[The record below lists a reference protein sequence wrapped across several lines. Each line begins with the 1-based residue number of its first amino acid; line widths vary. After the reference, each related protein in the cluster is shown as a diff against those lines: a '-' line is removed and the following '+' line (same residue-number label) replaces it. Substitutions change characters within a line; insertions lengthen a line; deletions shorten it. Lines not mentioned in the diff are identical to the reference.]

1 MLRLLT
7 AVCLCCVAVFCAVNL
22 IRYALDA
29 RHARLASDALRE
41 VYYSP
46 DTEPPSASIS
56 PAPTATPTPAPIG
69 KATAVPAY
77 APPPNM
83 LPAVRYQ
90 QYNRSAAV
98 SSRFKSCN
106 GRIQISS
113 VG

>member
-46 DTEPPSASIS
+46 DT
-56 PAPTATPTPAPIG
+56 
-69 KATAVPAY
+69 
-77 APPPNM
+77 
-83 LPAVRYQ
+83 
-90 QYNRSAAV
+90 
-98 SSRFKSCN
+98 
-106 GRIQISS
+106 
-113 VG
+113 

>member
-46 DTEPPSASIS
+46 DTEPPSASIA

-77 APPPNM
+77 TPPPNSCPPSAIQTIHPP
-83 LPAVRYQ
+83 L
-90 QYNRSAAV
+90 SAAG
-98 SSRFKSCN
+98 SKSCN
-106 GRIQISS
+106 GKIQISS